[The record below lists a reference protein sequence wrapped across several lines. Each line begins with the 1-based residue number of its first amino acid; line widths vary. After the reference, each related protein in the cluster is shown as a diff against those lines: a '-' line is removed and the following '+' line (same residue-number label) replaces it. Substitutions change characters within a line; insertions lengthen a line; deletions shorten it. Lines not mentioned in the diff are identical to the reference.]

1 MQSLESRL
9 YELFMEFIDS
19 ILNVMDVYEQRNS
32 TMLNEFVGDV
42 VFPDSF
48 YANDGNHILNRT
60 LIN

>member
-1 MQSLESRL
+1 
-9 YELFMEFIDS
+9 MEFIDS
-19 ILNVMDVYEQRNS
+19 ILNIMDVYEQRNS